1 MAHRYAHSVTA
12 HELIEFL
19 EDLNP
24 DTEIYANFPDND
36 VEAPNIEL
44 TSHHEEGEPGIAYI
58 NINDINLRVRD
69 TAVTDSNFDDY
80 DDFDDDDDNW

>member
-12 HELIEFL
+12 RELIEFL
-19 EDLNP
+19 KGLNP

-36 VEAPNIEL
+36 MEAPNIEL

-58 NINDINLRVRD
+58 NINDINLRIRD
-69 TAVTDSNFDDY
+69 TAVTGKNF
-80 DDFDDDDDNW
+80 DDFDDDDDDW